1 MGSDGEAVMGG
12 HDNAAAPAEPG
23 AGEAIRSRLVDVI
36 LDESSIS
43 RSTPDIEH
51 DRAVAIYDLIEENT
65 FHPVGQV
72 PGRYILRL
80 SVIEKKLVF
89 EISAEAGPAVATHV
103 LSLTPLRKIVRDYDM
118 ICESYYQAI
127 RHATP
132 SQIEAIDMGR
142 RGVHNEGSQIL
153 MERLE
158 GKIEL
163 DLVTARR
170 LFTLVYALHWKG

>member
-1 MGSDGEAVMGG
+1 MGSDEGTLMDGRSSMAIPPEPAGSS
-12 HDNAAAPAEPG
+12 AAG
-23 AGEAIRSRLVDVI
+23 SRLIDVI
-36 LDESSIS
+36 LDENSIS
-43 RSTPDIEH
+43 RASPDIEH
-51 DRAVAIYDLIEENT
+51 DRAVAIYDLIEENS
-65 FHPVGQV
+65 FHPVGQE

-89 EISAEAGPAVATHV
+89 EISSEAGQQVAVHV

-142 RGVHNEGSQIL
+142 RGVHNEGSAIL

-158 GKIEL
+158 GKISL
-163 DLVTARR
+163 DLLTARR

>member
-1 MGSDGEAVMGG
+1 MTQGQDKAT
-12 HDNAAAPAEPG
+12 APAETTG
-23 AGEAIRSRLVDVI
+23 GGDLRSRLIDVI
-36 LDESSIS
+36 LDEASIS

-65 FHPVGQV
+65 FHPVGQG

-89 EISAEAGPAVATHV
+89 EISSETGRAVATHV

-142 RGVHNEGSQIL
+142 RGVHNEGSTIL

-163 DLVTARR
+163 DLQTARR